1 MAWRTPHIR
10 VEPEGRFWRIVAR
23 RIDGVDYDVN
33 IRRRLALASQ
43 ARDQR
48 HGARTQMHHALT
60 RYMGKTPTVCA
71 DLPTPGR
78 RIRLLAAPACHQQ
91 LDLALRIRNTATA
104 RQRSS
109 TPCRHKQ
116 FDEYEL
122 GAMLEA
128 GRGAGNYL
136 DDLGKTDLK
145 VLSAEEWREFLS
157 RLLTGYE
164 DALRRK
170 LLNNEPP
177 LNSPHAMRG
186 CPWGPSKPTPE
197 P

>member
-1 MAWRTPHIR
+1 MSA
-10 VEPEGRFWRIVAR
+10 
-23 RIDGVDYDVN
+23 
-33 IRRRLALASQ
+33 Q
-43 ARDQR
+43 
-48 HGARTQMHHALT
+48 
-60 RYMGKTPTVCA
+60 
-71 DLPTPGR
+71 
-78 RIRLLAAPACHQQ
+78 
-91 LDLALRIRNTATA
+91 
-104 RQRSS
+104 
-109 TPCRHKQ
+109 Q

-170 LLNNEPP
+170 LLNNEPS
-177 LNSPHAMRG
+177 LNSP
-186 CPWGPSKPTPE
+186 PL
-197 P
+197 